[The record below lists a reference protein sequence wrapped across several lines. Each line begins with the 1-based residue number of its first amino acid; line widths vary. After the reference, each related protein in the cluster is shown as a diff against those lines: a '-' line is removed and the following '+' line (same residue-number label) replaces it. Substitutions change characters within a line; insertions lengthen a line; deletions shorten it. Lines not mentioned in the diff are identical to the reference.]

1 MTSTGATSQDMGQN
15 ETAQNGGAV
24 KTEPRSPRLW
34 ILIVGICA
42 VFFSFR
48 GAIELL
54 PPRFRGNTFGL
65 WVFLA
70 ILLAPFAGVSYF
82 ADCAEPRNT
91 QHLESVWRGCGF

>member
-1 MTSTGATSQDMGQN
+1 MTSTGGTAQDMGQS

-34 ILIVGICA
+34 MLIVAICA

-65 WVFLA
+65 WVFLG
-70 ILLAPFAGVSYF
+70 ILLAPFAGVIVLRRLLRASEHAASAHPLGAF
-82 ADCAEPRNT
+82 SR
-91 QHLESVWRGCGF
+91 